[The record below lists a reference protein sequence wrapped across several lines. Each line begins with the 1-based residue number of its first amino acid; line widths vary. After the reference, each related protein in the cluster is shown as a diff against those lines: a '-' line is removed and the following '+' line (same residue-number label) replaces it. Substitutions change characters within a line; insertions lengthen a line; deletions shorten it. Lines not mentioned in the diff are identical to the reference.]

1 MQLLQHI
8 MARAKPVYI
17 FTQRSAP
24 PFVAYNTLIYCP
36 YSSELRRG
44 VRITS
49 RGVAF
54 RVAKPGLSAI
64 STPSFDGLATSK
76 PCKKLASVKC
86 TSWRASEIPGHDR
99 LPEPKG
105 MSSKF
110 WPPTPLSLWPVKNH
124 SGWSLWG
131 SDHVHLSR
139 WIFQAFTIKHVPVG
153 IWYPVER
160 VQSSIAAWRLIIGA
174 GGYKRNVS

>member
-24 PFVAYNTLIYCP
+24 PFVAYSTLINCP

-49 RGVAF
+49 RGLAF
-54 RVAKPGLSAI
+54 RVAKPGLSAL
-64 STPSFDGLATSK
+64 STSSFDGLATSK
-76 PCKKLASVKC
+76 PCNKLASVKC
-86 TSWRASEIPGHDR
+86 TSWRTSEIPGHDR

-110 WPPTPLSLWPVKNH
+110 WPPASMSLWPVKNL
-124 SGWSLWG
+124 SGWNLWG
-131 SDHVHLSR
+131 SVHVHSALM
-139 WIFQAFTIKHVPVG
+139 PVNFPG
-153 IWYPVER
+153 IHH
-160 VQSSIAAWRLIIGA
+160 
-174 GGYKRNVS
+174 